1 MTELLNQ
8 TVEKMECDFL
18 KTEQYERLVLS
29 KDEENKSY
37 FLSKTQFEEGLEPV
51 NDKIA
56 DVAYKHKLTSK
67 KVEENTQALAKMA
80 QKLSEKAE
88 KIRLDKVAEH
98 QKLLATNADLKDLYE
113 KVIPQLSLFET
124 NM

>member
-37 FLSKTQFEEGLEPV
+37 FLSKT
-51 NDKIA
+51 
-56 DVAYKHKLTSK
+56 
-67 KVEENTQALAKMA
+67 
-80 QKLSEKAE
+80 
-88 KIRLDKVAEH
+88 
-98 QKLLATNADLKDLYE
+98 
-113 KVIPQLSLFET
+113 
-124 NM
+124 